1 LTTASAA
8 RSNLANGEFACP
20 SSRTYF
26 ENLGQRVLA
35 RDHELSVSESGFRQL
50 TAMWMELADTQERF
64 RIFGLEGLQKIL
76 GLFLVLIEIGM
87 ER

>member
-1 LTTASAA
+1 
-8 RSNLANGEFACP
+8 
-20 SSRTYF
+20 
-26 ENLGQRVLA
+26 VLA
-35 RDHELSVSESGFRQL
+35 REHELSVSESGFTQL
-50 TAMWMELADTQERF
+50 TAMWMELADALERF